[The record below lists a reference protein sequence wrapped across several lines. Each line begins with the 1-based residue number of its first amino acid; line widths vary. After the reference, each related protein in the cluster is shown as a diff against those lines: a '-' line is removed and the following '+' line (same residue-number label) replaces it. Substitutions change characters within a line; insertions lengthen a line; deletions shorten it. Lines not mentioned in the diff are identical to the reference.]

1 MHEAISFL
9 ILNFDGRAMYEE
21 IKKATQDFDSMY
33 CIGKGGHGSVYRAN
47 LSFANVVVAVKKLHL
62 QQDGEKNVEKE
73 FLNEVRTLTEI
84 QHQNIVKL
92 YGYCAHKRHSLLV
105 YEYLERGSL
114 AAMLSKN
121 EEAKELGWSKRVNI
135 VKGVAHALSYMHHD
149 CLPPIVH
156 GDISSNNI
164 LLDFEFEASVAD
176 FGAAKF
182 LSTNSTHWT
191 SLAGTYG
198 YVAPELA
205 YTMEVNE
212 KCDVYSFRVVTLEIV
227 VGRHPGDLISSL
239 STGSSS
245 SSSSLS
251 SSSSALLANQMLVVD
266 VLDQCISPPTHQMAG
281 EAVALVK
288 IAFACLNASPQSRPT
303 MKQVSQLLSST
314 QTQRLHLPKPLPMI
328 TCGELL
334 AFNPLT
340 T

>member
-1 MHEAISFL
+1 MSSSTFYEKLASLACLLFYVQLVSTTPCFASSTEAEALLKWKASIQNQTLDNLSTWTYFRRKNATNFLRNRKPKANASPCKTWIGISCNAAGS
-9 ILNFDGRAMYEE
+9 I
-21 IKKATQDFDSMY
+21 IKINLTTSGIQDF
-33 CIGKGGHGSVYRAN
+33 G
-47 LSFANVVVAVKKLHL
+47 
-62 QQDGEKNVEKE
+62 
-73 FLNEVRTLTEI
+73 T
-84 QHQNIVKL
+84 
-92 YGYCAHKRHSLLV
+92 
-105 YEYLERGSL
+105 
-114 AAMLSKN
+114 
-121 EEAKELGWSKRVNI
+121 
-135 VKGVAHALSYMHHD
+135 
-149 CLPPIVH
+149 
-156 GDISSNNI
+156 
-164 LLDFEFEASVAD
+164 
-176 FGAAKF
+176 AKF
-182 LSTNSTHWT
+182 LSTNSTNWT

-212 KCDVYSFRVVTLEIV
+212 KCDVYSFGVVALEIV
-227 VGRHPGDLISSL
+227 VGRHPGDLISYL

-266 VLDQCISPPTHQMAG
+266 VLDQRISLPTHQMAG

-328 TCGELL
+328 TCDELL